1 MTRPTTEELLADAQ
15 RLYGSLIDATD
26 KLATFTEMLRAILK
40 QLPEDDDEETH
51 DKPE

>member
-1 MTRPTTEELLADAQ
+1 MSQPTTEELLADAQ
-15 RLYGSLIDATD
+15 RLYSSLIDASD

-40 QLPEDDDEETH
+40 QLPPDNDEGTN